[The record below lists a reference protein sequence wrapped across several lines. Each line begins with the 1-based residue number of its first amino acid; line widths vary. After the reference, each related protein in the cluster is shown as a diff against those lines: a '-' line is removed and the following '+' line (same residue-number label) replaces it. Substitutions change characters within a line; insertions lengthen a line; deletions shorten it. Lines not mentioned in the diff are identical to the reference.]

1 MRLFG
6 KEMAE
11 CKCCRC
17 GKHGPSRSESVTCT
31 AYPQQYRFHSIGSSF
46 QNNVQGHTP
55 SNCISLA
62 CATWVL
68 RIPVIIYVWRD
79 VLIARNTAL
88 LLNH

>member
-31 AYPQQYRFHSIGSSF
+31 AYPQQYRFH
-46 QNNVQGHTP
+46 
-55 SNCISLA
+55 
-62 CATWVL
+62 
-68 RIPVIIYVWRD
+68 
-79 VLIARNTAL
+79 
-88 LLNH
+88 